1 METIMPSRQPSS
13 SLTRRPPLI
22 TGSIT
27 ALLTTITPSPPH
39 HTHIVNETCEIV
51 LWGRKKG
58 GGGWERR
65 GGREGG
71 REEREVARMSPVGWP
86 LSQNRG
92 ASTMATTSTELR
104 GREVGIREKRE
115 RTVWL

>member
-1 METIMPSRQPSS
+1 MGE
-13 SLTRRPPLI
+13 
-22 TGSIT
+22 
-27 ALLTTITPSPPH
+27 
-39 HTHIVNETCEIV
+39 EE
-51 LWGRKKG
+51 
-58 GGGWERR
+58 GWRGVGEER
-65 GGREGG
+65 GEGG

-115 RTVWL
+115 RAVWL